1 MHISCMSSEY
11 SGIPSNASYSTHAE
25 QLEARATVDT
35 LVSYVWEDVE
45 RSRNNILIERVIGW
59 YAPNN
64 TKSMK

>member
-35 LVSYVWEDVE
+35 VVSYVWEDGGKE
-45 RSRNNILIERVIGW
+45 SKQ
-59 YAPNN
+59 Y
-64 TKSMK
+64 SH